1 MAFPPSDG
9 SGSAPQAGQPSGVI
23 GGVPGAQTAVRQ
35 TAWAPVSA
43 PAGVP
48 TQAPTAPPVA
58 QQAPTPSAPAQPAT
72 TVQPAPVQAAPATAP
87 APAPAAP
94 APTVAPPAASAAAAP
109 APSAQAPAQPR
120 TAPQPVAAQPAP
132 PTQAAAAPAASR
144 TAPTV
149 VKIVV
154 AGGFAVGKTTF
165 IGSIS
170 DVEPLNTEAAMT
182 EHSVGVDDA
191 GGVSDRKTTTTVAM
205 DFGRVSLPGN
215 LWLYLFGTPGQ
226 DRFLFMWDDLVRG
239 AIGAVVLVDTDR
251 LEQCFP
257 AIDYFESR
265 NIPFVVGVNCFDG
278 VAKHKLED
286 VREALQIP
294 AHVPMLYTDARSR
307 AATKQTLIALV
318 QLAMRQLRGAA

>member
-1 MAFPPSDG
+1 MAFPPSDSATRG
-9 SGSAPQAGQPSGVI
+9 ASGGMSP
-23 GGVPGAQTAVRQ
+23 
-35 TAWAPVSA
+35 AWAPVS
-43 PAGVP
+43 
-48 TQAPTAPPVA
+48 Q
-58 QQAPTPSAPAQPAT
+58 
-72 TVQPAPVQAAPATAP
+72 TVGAVG
-87 APAPAAP
+87 APAAG
-94 APTVAPPAASAAAAP
+94 
-109 APSAQAPAQPR
+109 
-120 TAPQPVAAQPAP
+120 
-132 PTQAAAAPAASR
+132 AAAPAAGGTPQRQSVLGGGR
-144 TAPTV
+144 STGPEATAQQPAATASSGPVTSVPGSGAQQPAAPRPVAQPVPSQQAQQPIATAPAASPPQPPAAPVSQASAQSAGQAAAPTV
-149 VKIVV
+149 TKIVV

-170 DVEPLNTEAAMT
+170 DVDPLNTEAAMT

-205 DFGRVSLPGN
+205 DFGRVALPGN

-226 DRFLFMWDDLVRG
+226 DRFLFMWDDLARG

-265 NIPFVVGVNCFDG
+265 GIPFVVGVNCFDG
-278 VAKHKLED
+278 VAKHRLED
-286 VREALQIP
+286 VREALQVP

-318 QLAMRQLRGAA
+318 QLAMRQLRGGAA